1 MALND
6 KGILEALLYTAGDE
20 GLDEKQLLEILNIDQ
35 TQLSQLVSEYISD
48 GLEIQHFGQT
58 YVLTTKKDAA
68 NYIEKLIEQKSKMK
82 LSQAAMESLS
92 IIAYNQPLSRSE
104 IEMIRGINSD
114 GAVKTLIARGLIE
127 AKDEADSR
135 SQQLYTTELFLNVF
149 GIEHLDDLPTTDE
162 EAEEIEAFF
171 SNLVNQKGENNE

>member
-6 KGILEALLYTAGDE
+6 KGILESLLYTAGDE
-20 GLDEKQLLEILNIDQ
+20 GLEAKQLLEILDIDQ
-35 TQLSQLVSEYISD
+35 TRLSQLVAEYESD
-48 GLEIQHFGQT
+48 GLVIQHFGQT
-58 YVLTTKKDAA
+58 YVLTTKKEAA
-68 NYIEKLIEQKSKMK
+68 DYIEKLIEQKSKMK

-92 IIAYNQPLSRSE
+92 IIAYNQPLSRSD

-114 GAVKTLIARGLIE
+114 SADKTLIARGLIE
-127 AKDEADSR
+127 AKDEVDSR

-162 EAEEIEAFF
+162 EDEEIEAYF

>member
-1 MALND
+1 MND

-20 GLDEKQLLEILNIDQ
+20 GLDEKQLLEILDIDQ
-35 TQLSQLVSEYISD
+35 TQLSLLVSEYISD

-92 IIAYNQPLSRSE
+92 IIAYNQPLSRSD

>member
-1 MALND
+1 MND

-20 GLDEKQLLEILNIDQ
+20 GLDEKQLLEILDIDQ
-35 TQLSQLVSEYISD
+35 TQLSLLVSEYISD

-82 LSQAAMESLS
+82 LSQATMESLS
-92 IIAYNQPLSRSE
+92 IIAYNQPLSRSD

-162 EAEEIEAFF
+162 EDEEIEAFF